1 MIIVCTTDD
10 NYLRHCAAMLR
21 TFRDHN
27 PEQDISV
34 YIVHGELDP
43 VARAGFVAY
52 LGEFLPSFSML
63 QVDPTLLEG
72 FPVFGHISIATYFRL
87 LFPAALPH
95 AIRKVLFLDA
105 DMVITDS
112 LRPLWN
118 VALGDAPVAAVHD
131 HSQVFH
137 CGRMGIPLEMG
148 YFNAGVLLINLEQWR
163 QTEVMTE
170 GLAFARD
177 NPEKIVNWDQD
188 VLNHLFR
195 GRWLHLPERWNACP
209 HLWGLNKSVD
219 ASDEALSASE
229 REARDTPAII
239 HFAGGGGLV
248 KPWSYHSI
256 HPMRHLYRE
265 AIGRTPWASTPLE
278 SQPQPTWK
286 QRLKGSL
293 RAVRARVFP

>member
-27 PEQDISV
+27 PEPDISV

-43 VARAGFVAY
+43 GERARFVAY

-63 QVDPTLLEG
+63 QVDPALLEG
-72 FPVFGHISIATYFRL
+72 FPVFGHITVATYFRL

-105 DMVITDS
+105 DMVIADS

-118 VALGDAPVAAVHD
+118 TSLDDAPVAAVLD
-131 HSQVFH
+131 HSQELH
-137 CGRMGIPLEMG
+137 CGRMGIPLDMG

-163 QTEVMTE
+163 RAEVMRD

-177 NPEKIVNWDQD
+177 NPEKIVHWDQD
-188 VLNHLFR
+188 VLNHLFQ
-195 GRWLHLPERWNACP
+195 GRWLRLPERFNACP
-209 HLWGLNKSVD
+209 HLWGLNPSID
-219 ASDEALSASE
+219 ASDQALSMAE
-229 REARDTPAII
+229 RQARDTPAII

-248 KPWSYHSI
+248 KPWNYNCV
-256 HPMRHLYRE
+256 HPMRHLYRQ
-265 AIGRTPWASTPLE
+265 AVARTPWASLPLE
-278 SQPQPTWK
+278 SQPVLTWK
-286 QRLKGSL
+286 QRLKASL
-293 RAVRARVFP
+293 RGLRDRVLA